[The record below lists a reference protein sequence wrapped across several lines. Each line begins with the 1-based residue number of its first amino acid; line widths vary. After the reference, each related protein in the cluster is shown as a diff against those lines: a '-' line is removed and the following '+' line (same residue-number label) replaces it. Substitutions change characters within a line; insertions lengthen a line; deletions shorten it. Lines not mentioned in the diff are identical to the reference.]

1 MTFLDF
7 GGSYGGFGILTF
19 DESGGGEGAVVVS
32 GPVTLIR
39 LEVWST
45 WECAG
50 GTRQAFI
57 PLSECA
63 VLTTTERVQ
72 HDDEGQLVLSRES
85 AGAAS
90 IETGVVIRFLYSNGS
105 YDEWVV
111 WTIDDTS
118 RESRVIRV
126 SLRSVLTELDSGR
139 AVLSE
144 STAVQVTTVDL
155 EWKALTPETHVD
167 QIMAFAPTWFTAGTV
182 TPTIPVDL
190 APSGWMPLR
199 ALRELVAAIR
209 AQAVGCELHYRR
221 NGTTGY
227 FIDIVT
233 TIGSSESAL
242 SIRTTKNLLGTS
254 RRRDRE
260 KYAVEVVPLGTGSP
274 RATIGRAWWELTVKS
289 TNVLTFQQP
298 VTGGS
303 MIGFNDQLNTVFYLI
318 DNTGAKIQILDCD
331 ASTQQITVTSGTNFT
346 VGRWYRVAADSTG
359 NEVVRLPKL
368 AGTTGPV
375 RLVESS
381 TLDGNTNFIDNP
393 AMREWAGASSDP
405 PDGWSS
411 TLSSPG
417 TITRTTTTGLWK
429 FGGKSAR
436 CVAAS
441 GQFKSPTLSVYVPT
455 WVTSITT
462 SIWLYPVTLATQG
475 QVIFFY
481 DGVSK
486 GAGSGGITTTSTASL
501 PLNQWSRVDH
511 TVITGFSVGGTHSL
525 QAAFLSQ
532 GGGTPD
538 HYVDSMQII
547 FASEGAEF
555 VEGSNP
561 AKLWALGNQYLGT
574 YSSVPTS
581 YGVTFADLHQWDPV
595 GFPYDHV
602 ALGQTANVVDSDLE
616 ITTSGRIIELR
627 RDWKN
632 PLASQLTVTT
642 RPEEFVSLLT
652 GIAA

>member
-7 GGSYGGFGILTF
+7 DGSYGGFGILTF
-19 DESGGGEGAVVVS
+19 DESEGGEGAVVVS

-85 AGAAS
+85 AAAAS
-90 IETGVVIRFLYSNGS
+90 IETGVVIRFLFSDGS

-126 SLRSVLTELDSGR
+126 SLRSVLTELDSGM

-144 STAVQVTTVDL
+144 TTATETTVDL
-155 EWKALTPETHVD
+155 EWKALTPATIVS
-167 QIMAFAPTWFTAGTV
+167 QILAFAPTWFTAGTI
-182 TPTIPVDL
+182 TPTVPVDL
-190 APSGWMPLR
+190 LPSGWLPLR
-199 ALRELVAAIR
+199 AFRELVTAIR

-221 NGTTGY
+221 NGTAGY
-227 FIDIVT
+227 FVDIVT
-233 TIGSSESAL
+233 AIGSDADEL

-254 RRRDRE
+254 SRRDRE
-260 KYAVEVVPLGTGSP
+260 KHAVEVVPLGTGSP
-274 RATIGRAWWELTVKS
+274 RATIGKAWWELTAKS
-289 TNVLTFQQP
+289 TDVLTYQQP
-298 VTGGS
+298 VTGGP
-303 MIGFNDQLNTVFYLI
+303 MLAFNDQLNTSFYVV
-318 DNTGAKIQILDCD
+318 DDAGAKQQILDCD
-331 ASTQQITVTSGTNFT
+331 ASTQQITVASGTNFT
-346 VGRWYRVAADSTG
+346 VGRWYRVVADSTG
-359 NEVVRLPKL
+359 NEMVRLPRL
-368 AGTTGPV
+368 AGTTGAL
-375 RLVESS
+375 RLVES
-381 TLDGNTNFIDNP
+381 TVLDGTTNLQDNP
-393 AMREWAGASSDP
+393 AMREWAGAASDP
-405 PDGWSS
+405 PDGWTKLNSC
-411 TLSSPG
+411 TLA
-417 TITRTTTTGLWK
+417 RTTTTGLWVY
-429 FGGKSAR
+429 GGKSCR
-436 CVAAS
+436 VS
-441 GQFKSPTLSVYVPT
+441 NGVTGTYGLNSPSLSLYVPAWAQSAICSMWIYGVSLT
-455 WVTSITT
+455 DTPKVALFRDGGLGAETAVSAGTGVWRRIDVTYSLSGLTGAVR
-462 SIWLYPVTLATQG
+462 SFFARLYFTQG
-475 QVIFFY
+475 
-481 DGVSK
+481 
-486 GAGSGGITTTSTASL
+486 AG
-501 PLNQWSRVDH
+501 
-511 TVITGFSVGGTHSL
+511 TGD
-525 QAAFLSQ
+525 A
-532 GGGTPD
+532 
-538 HYVDSMQII
+538 YVDSAQICLSAETTANTT
-547 FASEGAEF
+547 ASAF

-561 AKLWALGNQYLGT
+561 AKLWAMGNQYLGT
-574 YSSVPTS
+574 YSTVPTS

-602 ALGQTANVVDSDLE
+602 SLGQTANVVDSDLE
-616 ITTSGRIIELR
+616 ITTSGRIIELK